1 MANECTHCGQAIG
14 FWSRIINK
22 EQCPLCRKDVKRARA
37 HWAAALDG
45 CLADRILTAEE
56 EAGLFALAEQLRLT
70 RADLGPFHYKLD
82 RGRKISAALLNQAP
96 IMPCNLNLKRGE

>member
-14 FWSRIINK
+14 FWSRIINSA
-22 EQCPLCRKDVKRARA
+22 QCPVCRKGVRLARAR
-37 HWAAALDG
+37 WGAALDG

-56 EAGLFALAEQLRLT
+56 EAALFVFAEQLGLT
-70 RADLGPFHYKLD
+70 QADLGPLHYKLD

-96 IMPCNLNLKRGE
+96 IMP